1 MLSKRWVGF
10 VASILFFSTG
20 CAFAQPFPGKVVRIV
35 IPFSLGGSSD
45 ITARVL
51 VPHLSERWKQRVVIE
66 PRAGAAS
73 TVGTDYVAKSVPDG
87 HTILFSSTQF
97 VYAPSTFKRLPYDP
111 LRDLVPVTLVTVSP
125 QIIFAH
131 PSLPVN
137 TPKELV
143 ALARARPGELTMGT
157 PGNTLPAHS
166 FFSLAKVKITPV
178 PYKGA
183 GPLQLDV
190 MGGHVPL
197 GIAAISSV
205 MGTVQSGRVKVIG
218 VCARERT
225 PLYPSAPPMAEAAP
239 GFEAIAWFGMFVPR
253 GTPPAV
259 TKRIRDDVADVLSM
273 PGVRKRM
280 HEIGGDPRP
289 MSSEDFTR
297 WVRSEIEKW
306 NRVAKAAGI
315 EPQ

>member
-1 MLSKRWVGF
+1 
-10 VASILFFSTG
+10 
-20 CAFAQPFPGKVVRIV
+20 
-35 IPFSLGGSSD
+35 
-45 ITARVL
+45 
-51 VPHLSERWKQRVVIE
+51 
-66 PRAGAAS
+66 
-73 TVGTDYVAKSVPDG
+73 
-87 HTILFSSTQF
+87 
-97 VYAPSTFKRLPYDP
+97 
-111 LRDLVPVTLVTVSP
+111 
-125 QIIFAH
+125 
-131 PSLPVN
+131 
-137 TPKELV
+137 
-143 ALARARPGELTMGT
+143 MGT

-166 FFSLAKVKITPV
+166 FFSLAKVQITPV

-205 MGTVQSGRVKVIG
+205 MGTVQSGRAKVIG

-259 TKRIRDDVADVLSM
+259 VKRIQDDVANVLKM
-273 PGVRKRM
+273 PAVQKRM
-280 HEIGGDPRP
+280 NEIGGEPKP
-289 MSSEDFTR
+289 LSSEDFSR
-297 WVRSEIEKW
+297 WVRAEIDKW